1 MVLKV
6 AWIGNSYTYF
16 FDMPGMVT
24 ALSSSAS
31 PPVIIQHQQTLH
43 GGWTLG
49 QHFRKTDDTQMEATG
64 VGRVEG
70 GARDLLSKGDFDFVV
85 LQDQSQTPGYDVSG
99 VDEADLRT
107 ALDFVKG
114 DSFLKESVDSGGR
127 GRGDSGPLNRAESLL
142 RLREYYGP
150 AIARC
155 GAQPVLY
162 SSWGRQHGQVNAN
175 APEYATFEGMLRCLT
190 DGVREYSAVLHK
202 SMAEHAGGSA
212 PPRIAPAGKAFSLIR
227 ADTEA
232 IVHFDRLYVADESH
246 PDFPGS
252 YLVALVFFAVLTGRS
267 PVGLAAP
274 NRETKT
280 GEMICNLAE
289 AWANQTLRGG
299 GSGEEAGNYTCA
311 LTALEAN
318 YLQQIAHT
326 AVFGSAPRL

>member
-1 MVLKV
+1 VRLRAGDSDMVLKV

-24 ALSSSAS
+24 ALSTSAS
-31 PPVIIQHQQTLH
+31 PPVVVEHRQTLH

-49 QHFRKTDDTQMEATG
+49 QHFRRASDTQMEATG

-70 GARDLLSKGDFDFVV
+70 GARDLLSKYGEFDFVV
-85 LQDQSQTPGYDVSG
+85 LQDQSQTPGYDVSS
-99 VDEADLRT
+99 VNEADLRT
-107 ALDFVKG
+107 ALDLVEG

-155 GAQPVLY
+155 GAQPVCY

-175 APEYATFEGMLRCLT
+175 APEYATFDGMLRCLT
-190 DGVREYSAVLHK
+190 DGVREYSAVLHQ
-202 SMAEHAGGSA
+202 SMAEHTGGSA
-212 PPRIAPAGKAFSLIR
+212 PPRIAPAGKAFSLIH

-232 IVHFDRLYVADESH
+232 VVHFDRLYVADESH

-267 PVGLAAP
+267 PVRSLP
-274 NRETKT
+274 TD
-280 GEMICNLAE
+280 
-289 AWANQTLRGG
+289 
-299 GSGEEAGNYTCA
+299 NYTCS
-311 LTALEAN
+311 L
-318 YLQQIAHT
+318 
-326 AVFGSAPRL
+326 